1 MWQLNPY
8 APFIAFAA
16 IICFSIGAWVRAR
29 GRSPVARALLWIVAC
44 LVVDG
49 LGLVWDLSAATMPLK
64 RVGVFLQYLGFSFI
78 PITGLNFALTWSGRD
93 VHRGW
98 RIWLAALP
106 GALLV
111 LGWLTNGWH
120 HAVEVSNALSQRDG
134 FVMRATVAGWG
145 FWVFL
150 LYAYLCVLLCAVVYV
165 AALRSGSAL
174 SKAQARLLLA
184 GTFVPWLANIIFLS
198 GLAPIDPALDVS
210 VFGHVAMVG
219 LWAIALSRGQMLEL
233 IPAARNLVFEK
244 LGDPVVVLDGRGRV
258 LDSNEAFRSLVNV
271 SADALTG
278 ASLQSL
284 GLGALEGAEWT
295 HAGRT
300 FAVAHSRLEL
310 HRRAA
315 AGEVLSLRDVSE
327 RVAAQ
332 VEAARLARARADFL
346 ARMSHEVRTPLYG
359 VLGST
364 ELALSRELPDDVRG
378 LLEAVQRSGDALV
391 EIVDEVLDFSRVDS
405 GRVRAEL
412 RAVDLC
418 ALVGDLKLVFEGQ
431 ARMRG
436 NVLRLERPPG
446 PCVVRTDAARL
457 RQVLNNLVSNA
468 IKFTEKG
475 EVAVRLEVSP
485 LEGARRRVVL
495 VVSDTGI
502 GIAPEVHESI
512 FEPFA
517 QADASISRKYGGSG
531 LGLSIARRLVQLLGG
546 RLSLESTPGKGST
559 FTVELEAEA
568 ADSPEVAAPAQRASS
583 REGQVLVVDDH
594 HVSRQLSRSLLER
607 EGCHVHTVS
616 SGQEA
621 LSAASEH
628 RFALVLLDVRMPD
641 LEGPE
646 VLERLRASGVETP
659 VVWFTADTVDVER
672 LSKRAQ
678 GVLRKPFRAE
688 ELREVLDRFV
698 KRSGPAVRADD
709 GVTQAFV
716 ESSGRELEAIA
727 AAAARRQFDEV
738 RSLLHGLRG
747 SAGLI
752 GAHELSELCA
762 VPAEEID
769 AALPMLRAAR
779 ERALTHLL
787 PLPAGE
793 RVGERAKQ

>member
-8 APFIAFAA
+8 APFIALAA
-16 IICFSIGAWVRAR
+16 IICFGIGAWVRAR
-29 GRSPVARALLWIVAC
+29 GRTPATRALLVIIAC

-64 RVGVFLQYLGFSFI
+64 RVGVFLQYVGFSFI

-93 VHRGW
+93 TLRGW
-98 RIWLAALP
+98 RVWLAALP
-106 GALLV
+106 GALLIV
-111 LGWLTNGWH
+111 GWITNEWH
-120 HAVEVSNALSQRDG
+120 HAVEVS
-134 FVMRATVAGWG
+134 TVAGWG

-184 GTFVPWLANIIFLS
+184 GTFVPWLANIVFLA

-210 VFGHVAMVG
+210 VFGHVGMVG
-219 LWAIALSRGQMLEL
+219 LWAIALVRGQMLEL

-244 LGDPVVVLDGRGRV
+244 LGDPVLVLDGRGRV

-271 SADALTG
+271 KAEALTG

-284 GLGALEGAEWT
+284 GLGALEGTEWS
-295 HAGRT
+295 HGGRT
-300 FAVAHSRLEL
+300 FAVGHSRIEL
-310 HRRAA
+310 HRNAA

-332 VEAARLARARADFL
+332 QEAARLAKARADFL

-364 ELALSRELPDDVRG
+364 ELALSRELPEDVRT

-391 EIVDEVLDFSRVDS
+391 EIVDEVLDFSRVDA

-412 RAVDLC
+412 RAVDVS
-418 ALVGDLKLVFEGQ
+418 ALLSDLKLMFAGP

-436 NVLRLERPPG
+436 NVLRVERPPG
-446 PCVVRTDAARL
+446 PCLVRTDASRL

-475 EVAVRLEVSP
+475 EVVVRLEVSP
-485 LEGARRRVVL
+485 LEGARRSLVL
-495 VVSDTGI
+495 TVADTGI

-531 LGLSIARRLVQLLGG
+531 LGLSIARRLVELVGG
-546 RLSLESTPGKGST
+546 RLSLTSAPGKGST
-559 FTVELEAEA
+559 FKIELNAEA
-568 ADSPEVAAPAQRASS
+568 AESLEPAAPTDRASS

-621 LSAASEH
+621 LTVALEQ
-628 RFALVLLDVRMPD
+628 RFALILLDVRMPD

-659 VVWFTADTVDVER
+659 VVWFTADAVDVER

-678 GVLRKPFRAE
+678 GVLRKPFRSE

-698 KRSGPAVRADD
+698 TRSAPVSRADD
-709 GVTQAFV
+709 GVAQAFL
-716 ESSGRELEAIA
+716 ESSGRELDAVEAA
-727 AAAARRQFDEV
+727 VARRAFDEV
-738 RSLLHGLRG
+738 RALLHGLRG

-762 VPAEEID
+762 VPAEEAE
-769 AALPMLRAAR
+769 AALPKLRAAR
-779 ERALTHLL
+779 ERALISLS
-787 PLPAGE
+787 PAGE
-793 RVGERAKQ
+793 RVGERGKR

>member
-8 APFIAFAA
+8 APFIALAA
-16 IICFSIGAWVRAR
+16 VICFGIGAWVRAR
-29 GRSPVARALLWIVAC
+29 GRSPITRARLLIVAC

-78 PITGLNFALTWSGRD
+78 PVSGLNFALTWSGRD
-93 VHRGW
+93 TLRGW
-98 RIWLAALP
+98 RIWAAALP

-111 LGWLTNGWH
+111 LGWLTNEWH
-120 HAVEVSNALSQRDG
+120 HAVEVSNALAARDG
-134 FVMRATVAGWG
+134 FVMRATVAGWA
-145 FWVFL
+145 FWAFIF
-150 LYAYLCVLLCAVVYV
+150 YAYACVLVIAAVYV
-165 AALRSGSAL
+165 GGMRSGSAL

-184 GTFVPWLANIIFLS
+184 GTFVPWLANIVFLS

-210 VFGHVAMVG
+210 VFGHVGMVG
-219 LWAIALSRGQMLEL
+219 LWAIALVRGQMLEL

-244 LGDPVVVLDGRGRV
+244 LGDPVLVLDGRGRV
-258 LDSNEAFRSLVNV
+258 LDSNEAFRSLVHLG
-271 SADALTG
+271 ADALTG

-284 GLGALEGAEWT
+284 GLEALEGTEWT

-300 FAVAHSRLEL
+300 FAVGHSRVEL
-310 HRRAA
+310 HRGAA
-315 AGEVLSLRDVSE
+315 HGELLSLRDVSE

-332 VEAARLARARADFL
+332 QEAARLAKARADFL

-364 ELALSRELPDDVRG
+364 ELALSRELPDDVRT

-391 EIVDEVLDFSRVDS
+391 EIVDEVLDFSRVDA
-405 GRVRAEL
+405 GRVKAEL
-412 RAVDLC
+412 RAVDLS
-418 ALVGDLKLVFEGQ
+418 ALVGDLKLVFEGP
-431 ARMRG
+431 ARMRR
-436 NVLRLERPPG
+436 NVLRVERPVA
-446 PCVVRTDAARL
+446 PCVVRTDASRL
-457 RQVLNNLVSNA
+457 RQVLSNLVSNA

-475 EVAVRLEVSP
+475 EIVVRLEVSP
-485 LEGARRRVVL
+485 LEGAQRSVVL
-495 VVSDTGI
+495 TVADTGI
-502 GIAPEVHESI
+502 GIAPEVHEAI

-531 LGLSIARRLVQLLGG
+531 LGLSIARRLVQLVGG
-546 RLSLESTPGKGST
+546 QLSLSSAPGRGST
-559 FTVELEAEA
+559 FRVELTAEA
-568 ADSPEVAAPAQRASS
+568 AERPEVSAPKDRASS

-594 HVSRQLSRSLLER
+594 QVSRQLSRSLLER

-621 LSAASEH
+621 LAAAAEH
-628 RFALVLLDVRMPD
+628 RFALILLDVRMPD

-659 VVWFTADTVDVER
+659 VVWFTADAVDVER

-698 KRSGPAVRADD
+698 MRSAPVIRGDE
-709 GVTQAFV
+709 GVTEAFL
-716 ESSGRELEAIA
+716 ESSERELAAVE
-727 AAAARRQFDEV
+727 AAAARRSFDEV
-738 RSLLHGLRG
+738 RALLHGLRG

-762 VPAEEID
+762 VAPEEVE
-769 AALPMLRAAR
+769 AALPKLRAAR
-779 ERALTHLL
+779 EQAVTRLRSM
-787 PLPAGE
+787 E
-793 RVGERAKQ
+793 AKS